1 MDFGL
6 THVRDWEALNEQVE
20 KYMTTDFIVVGEE
33 ASVRE
38 VAVEMRARGHTSVLI
53 SREGYPVGIVT
64 ERDILY
70 RVVAEGRDPNNTKIR
85 EIMSSPLITIS
96 PKAKLSEAIAL
107 MASRQVRRLVVVE
120 GKKILGVLT
129 LMALVGGLTTRTSIL
144 PEVEKD
150 VVSCPYCG
158 ARFRTPHELS
168 KHIDKAHIGAEILS
182 RRPMEW

>member
-1 MDFGL
+1 M